1 MNLDAP
7 RYLNSLQRGGAASD
21 TILADASTRPLAEC
35 DRFSKLGGHFGR
47 NEGAGAAVDNALE
60 RTLALD
66 SDGHDDPVVDEL
78 KGNDCDGL
86 GIGGATANYR
96 QEKDQPRDDPHG
108 S

>member
-1 MNLDAP
+1 MLIAVP
-7 RYLNSLQRGGAASD
+7 AMASD
-21 TILADASTRPLAEC
+21 GSSESGDPISKVIISLAIILVA
-35 DRFSKLGGHFGR
+35 SKLGGHFGR

-66 SDGHDDPVVDEL
+66 SDGHDDPIVDEL

-86 GIGGATANYR
+86 GVGGATESYR
-96 QEKDQPRDDPHG
+96 QQKDQPRDDPHG